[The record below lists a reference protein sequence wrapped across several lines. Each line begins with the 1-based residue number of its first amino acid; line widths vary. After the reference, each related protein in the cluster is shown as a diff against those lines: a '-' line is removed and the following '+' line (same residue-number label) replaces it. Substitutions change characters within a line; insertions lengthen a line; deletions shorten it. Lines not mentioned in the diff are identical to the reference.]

1 MGGTDVA
8 KAIRKPVQKSV
19 PKPAA
24 KRGRMQPTDPG
35 KDSSKDSEKNTVQ
48 SLAKGFRVL
57 EAFTAQEPELTLA
70 EVARRAD
77 IDNATAFRFLNT
89 LVQTGYVE
97 RVPDARLFRL
107 TTKVLDLGF
116 NAIAHSDLRTQARPI
131 LRSLIG
137 EINEAAS
144 VGVLDGANIIYIE
157 RIQAGLARL
166 GVDTRIGSRV
176 PAYATAIGHA
186 VLAWLPRESQ
196 IAILEAQPRP
206 RLTETTQTKLDAL
219 LARFVEVKAR
229 GYAVSDQETVPGLYV
244 LAAPI
249 LDSDGVPLA
258 GISIAAPAIQ
268 TSLKDFESAGAK
280 PIMRAAQ
287 ALSRALQA
295 SGGFIHRQ
303 TA

>member
-1 MGGTDVA
+1 MA
-8 KAIRKPVQKSV
+8 KASQQSVRKRV
-19 PKPAA
+19 PKSAQ
-24 KRGRMQPTDPG
+24 KRGRRQAP
-35 KDSSKDSEKNTVQ
+35 DSAKALSKDADKNTVH
-48 SLAKGFRVL
+48 SLAKGFRIL

-70 EVARRAD
+70 EVARRAGV
-77 IDNATAFRFLNT
+77 DNATAFRFLNT

-97 RVPDARLFRL
+97 RVQGARLFRL

-116 NAIAHSDLRTQARPI
+116 NAIAHSDLRTQARPV
-131 LRSLIG
+131 LRSLVG

-144 VGVLDGANIIYIE
+144 VGVLDGSNVIYIE

-186 VLAWLPRESQ
+186 ILAWLPRTVQ
-196 IAILEAQPRP
+196 IAILDAQPRP
-206 RLTETTQTKLDAL
+206 PLTVTTQTKLDAL

-268 TSLKDFESAGAK
+268 TSLKNFESAGAR
-280 PIMRAAQ
+280 PIVQAAS

-303 TA
+303 SA

>member
-1 MGGTDVA
+1 MA
-8 KAIRKPVQKSV
+8 KA
-19 PKPAA
+19 AA
-24 KRGRMQPTDPG
+24 KRGAKRGADRVKG
-35 KDSSKDSEKNTVQ
+35 AVRSSARGSAKYSDKNTVN
-48 SLAKGFRVL
+48 SLAKGFRIL
-57 EAFTAQEPELTLA
+57 EAFTAQEPELTMA
-70 EVARRAD
+70 EVARRAGV
-77 IDNATAFRFLNT
+77 DNATAFRFLNT
-89 LVQTGYVE
+89 LAQTGYVE

-131 LRSLIG
+131 LRGLVG
-137 EINEAAS
+137 AINEAAS
-144 VGVLDGANIIYIE
+144 VGVLDGSHILYVE

-186 VLAWLPRESQ
+186 VLAWLPRAAQ

-206 RLTETTQTKLDAL
+206 QLTTTTQTKLDAL
-219 LARFVEVKAR
+219 LTRLAQVRRR
-229 GYAVSDQETVPGLYV
+229 GYAVSDQETVAGLYV

-249 LDSDGVPLA
+249 LDGDGVPLA

-268 TSLKDFESAGAK
+268 TTLKDFEAAGAR
-280 PIMRAAQ
+280 PIVKAAA
-287 ALSRALQA
+287 ALSRTVAA

-303 TA
+303 SA

>member
-1 MGGTDVA
+1 MA
-8 KAIRKPVQKSV
+8 KPAQRATKQAARKPRSS
-19 PKPAA
+19 
-24 KRGRMQPTDPG
+24 R
-35 KDSSKDSEKNTVQ
+35 KDGGERSAEKTQDSDKNTVQ
-48 SLAKGFRVL
+48 SLAKGFRIL
-57 EAFTAQEPELTLA
+57 EAFTAQAPELTLA
-70 EVARRAD
+70 EVARKAGV
-77 IDNATAFRFLNT
+77 DNATAFRFLNT

-144 VGVLDGANIIYIE
+144 VGVLDGANVLYVE

-186 VLAWLPRESQ
+186 VLAWLPRASQ
-196 IAILEAQPRP
+196 VAILEAQPRP
-206 RLTETTQTKLDAL
+206 QLTATTQTKLDAL
-219 LARFVEVKAR
+219 LARFGEVKSR
-229 GYAVSDQETVPGLYV
+229 GYAVSDQETVAGLYV

-268 TSLKDFESAGAK
+268 TSLRDFEKAGAK
-280 PIMRAAQ
+280 PIVQAAK

-303 TA
+303 SA

>member
-1 MGGTDVA
+1 MSRGTQKSAQNSTLKPVA
-8 KAIRKPVQKSV
+8 KRRPRQTSD
-19 PKPAA
+19 AA
-24 KRGRMQPTDPG
+24 KR
-35 KDSSKDSEKNTVQ
+35 SAKDSEKNTVQ

-57 EAFTAQEPELTLA
+57 EAFTAQQPELTLA

-116 NAIAHSDLRTQARPI
+116 NAIAHSDLRSQARPI

-144 VGVLDGANIIYIE
+144 IGVLDGANIIYIE

-186 VLAWLPRESQ
+186 ALAWLPRASQ

-206 RLTETTQTKLDAL
+206 RLTATTQTKLDAL

-268 TSLKDFESAGAK
+268 ISLKDFESAGAK
-280 PIMRAAQ
+280 PIMQAAR

>member
-1 MGGTDVA
+1 VA
-8 KAIRKPVQKSV
+8 KALQQPARKRA
-19 PKPAA
+19 PKPAQ
-24 KRGRMQPTDPG
+24 KRGRGQAADPA
-35 KDSSKDSEKNTVQ
+35 KDLSKDADKNTVH
-48 SLAKGFRVL
+48 SLVKGFRIL

-70 EVARRAD
+70 EVARRAGV
-77 IDNATAFRFLNT
+77 DNATAFRFLNT

-131 LRSLIG
+131 LRSLVG

-144 VGVLDGANIIYIE
+144 VGVLDGSNVIYIE

-186 VLAWLPRESQ
+186 ILAWLPRKAQ

-206 RLTETTQTKLDAL
+206 QLTATTQTKLDAL
-219 LARFVEVKAR
+219 LTRFVEVKAR

-258 GISIAAPAIQ
+258 GISVAAPAIQ
-268 TSLKDFESAGAK
+268 TSLNDFESAGAK
-280 PIMRAAQ
+280 PIVQAAR

-303 TA
+303 SA

>member
-1 MGGTDVA
+1 MA
-8 KAIRKPVQKSV
+8 RAPRPALKSGQ
-19 PKPAA
+19 
-24 KRGRMQPTDPG
+24 KRGRMRPVA
-35 KDSSKDSEKNTVQ
+35 DSSSDKNVVH
-48 SLAKGFRVL
+48 SLAKGFRIL

-70 EVARRAD
+70 EVARRAN

-107 TTKVLDLGF
+107 TIKVLDLGF

-131 LRSLIG
+131 LRKLIG
-137 EINEAAS
+137 AINEAAS
-144 VGVLDGANIIYIE
+144 VGVLDGASILYIE

-186 VLAWLPRESQ
+186 VLAWLPRPSQ
-196 IAILEAQPRP
+196 IAILESQPRP
-206 RLTETTQTKLDAL
+206 QLTATTQTKLDAL
-219 LARFVEVKAR
+219 LARLVEVKAR
-229 GYAVSDQETVPGLYV
+229 GYALSDQETVSGLYV

-268 TSLKDFESAGAK
+268 TSLKDFERAGAK
-280 PIMRAAQ
+280 PIMQAGR

>member
-1 MGGTDVA
+1 MATTTKSPTQKGG
-8 KAIRKPVQKSV
+8 
-19 PKPAA
+19 PKPAQKHGLRQA
-24 KRGRMQPTDPG
+24 ADAA
-35 KDSSKDSEKNTVQ
+35 KDSDKNTVQ
-48 SLAKGFRVL
+48 SLAKGFRIL
-57 EAFTAQEPELTLA
+57 EAFTAQAPDLTLA
-70 EVARRAD
+70 EVARKAGV
-77 IDNATAFRFLNT
+77 DNATAFRFLNT

-144 VGVLDGANIIYIE
+144 VGVLDGANILYVE

-176 PAYATAIGHA
+176 PAYATAIGHV
-186 VLAWLPRESQ
+186 VLAWLPRASQ

-206 RLTETTQTKLDAL
+206 QLTATTQTKLDAL
-219 LARFVEVKAR
+219 LARFGEVKAR
-229 GYAVSDQETVPGLYV
+229 GYAVSDQETVAGLYV
-244 LAAPI
+244 LAAPL

-268 TSLKDFESAGAK
+268 TSLRDFEKAGAK
-280 PIMRAAQ
+280 PIVQAAK